1 MAVEAGEHSRE
12 SGGESHDRISHMDL
26 LNLWRGDM
34 QALRADFDRRFSEI
48 RWLIGIGFAAI
59 GVGFALLALFIAFAT
74 FVR

>member
-1 MAVEAGEHSRE
+1 MAVETQEQA
-12 SGGESHDRISHMDL
+12 SGSENEPHDRISHMDL

>member
-1 MAVEAGEHSRE
+1 MGSAERSMHNE
-12 SGGESHDRISHMDL
+12 MDL

-48 RWLIGIGFAAI
+48 RWLIGISFAAI

>member
-1 MAVEAGEHSRE
+1 MAVETQEKEPGSENE
-12 SGGESHDRISHMDL
+12 PHDRISHMDL
-26 LNLWRGDM
+26 LNLWRSDM
-34 QALRADFDRRFSEI
+34 QALRADIDRRFSEL